1 MVVLTLLRII
11 ESLLLSLIFTQV
23 HSSQPHPY
31 GPLVEDILR
40 TQAEFQQKQLESI
53 RVTSYGPRVMS
64 PSEMEEKNQIRTHA
78 DKEMEGYVHRREMLR
93 RRRAVRLSFSSGN
106 GGSPRPFSNRLLRNF
121 SGSLGGGSENGSSAI
136 GASPMLRNQSSSSSS
151 LSSSSKRSG
160 GQGRQNRPSR
170 SFGARVVSMADLGRR
185 SHQHLGGAVERRRRR
200 GSAAALDAALDD
212 DDDGDYVPEI
222 NGGSGTTGSAAGGDS
237 MYLEDDGVVTSSE
250 DDANDS
256 DYLAAVPRRPVYRDT
271 SEESDVTSEDDD
283 EVNCFT
289 F

>member
-1 MVVLTLLRII
+1 
-11 ESLLLSLIFTQV
+11 
-23 HSSQPHPY
+23 
-31 GPLVEDILR
+31 
-40 TQAEFQQKQLESI
+40 
-53 RVTSYGPRVMS
+53 MS

-78 DKEMEGYVHRREMLR
+78 DKEMEGYVQRREMLR

-106 GGSPRPFSNRLLRNF
+106 GSTPRPFSNRLLRNF
-121 SGSLGGGSENGSSAI
+121 SGSLGGDSENGSSAI
-136 GASPMLRNQSSSSSS
+136 GASPMLRNQSSSSSAS
-151 LSSSSKRSG
+151 SASSSSSSSKRSG

-212 DDDGDYVPEI
+212 DDDDDYAPEI
-222 NGGSGTTGSAAGGDS
+222 NGGSGTTGSAAGGGS
-237 MYLEDDGVVTSSE
+237 MYLEDDGAVTPSE

-271 SEESDVTSEDDD
+271 SEESDMTSEDDD
-283 EVNCFT
+283 EVN
-289 F
+289 